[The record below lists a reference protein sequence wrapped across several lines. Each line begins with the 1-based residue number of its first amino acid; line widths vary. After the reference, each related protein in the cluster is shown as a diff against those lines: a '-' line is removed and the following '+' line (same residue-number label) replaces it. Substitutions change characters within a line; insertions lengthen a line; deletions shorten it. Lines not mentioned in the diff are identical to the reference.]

1 MSESYIVVIHDHVP
15 QISLPHP
22 PLLRSRPHSHRTSSR
37 RRRRRAFVVSF
48 YRALMMNQSF
58 FFFFKRANKCDFFF
72 FFKEKKK
79 ATVFS
84 FFLSPQ
90 TEQLFPPQNN
100 TSLSLLLIDSRL
112 KRSLTANFE
121 PRVLLKTRTRE
132 REPKESSLLQRTGVK
147 LCPPPLLSRRLLLLK
162 MD

>member
-1 MSESYIVVIHDHVP
+1 MWF
-15 QISLPHP
+15 
-22 PLLRSRPHSHRTSSR
+22 LL
-37 RRRRRAFVVSF
+37 
-48 YRALMMNQSF
+48 F
-58 FFFFKRANKCDFFF
+58 FLR
-72 FFKEKKK
+72 KKK

-90 TEQLFPPQNN
+90 TEQLFPPQHN

-162 MD
+162 MDWGKRHFRPNLYEESAGGDFYHHHLLIPPLRPRRRTTSTTRKRKREGVDAVSYTHLTLPTILRV

>member
-1 MSESYIVVIHDHVP
+1 M
-15 QISLPHP
+15 
-22 PLLRSRPHSHRTSSR
+22 
-37 RRRRRAFVVSF
+37 
-48 YRALMMNQSF
+48 
-58 FFFFKRANKCDFFF
+58 
-72 FFKEKKK
+72 
-79 ATVFS
+79 
-84 FFLSPQ
+84 SPQ

-162 MD
+162 MDWGKRHFRPNLYEESAGGDFYHHHLLIPPLRPRRRTTSTTRKRKREGVDARQKLPPLLLQEGRQRRKHRSLLP